1 MIALSFRLLQA
12 EGKLREGE
20 HDGGSR
26 RHQKKSDTVR
36 SLRVKLGLSVAIGV
50 LVMAAVP
57 IIGLTTVEADSTEGV
72 MIDFGYW
79 EVEWIPTSFDEGM
92 NGNDAL
98 EKACLIKDYPLV
110 YLHDDK
116 SQVFSINEQVNL
128 YGMQWHMY
136 VLDSGLWSLIDD
148 PREADASSYGLICW
162 ARAAGED
169 TVIPG
174 TDSTGFTYYGY
185 AKSGFSSKTGEKL
198 RIISLAPSVT
208 ETLASVGGIDLF
220 VGTDL
225 YSNYPQEILDK
236 KKSGVISVVGGYT
249 DPNYEWIVK
258 LGPDLVF
265 CEGGTGEHIN
275 MANKLRK
282 SGIDCVVLY
291 DAVTVETLY
300 DNIWIAA
307 SAIGFEENAHSSI
320 TSARMTFD
328 TITGII
334 GTQAPKRV
342 FLSLSAD
349 PSPWTSGSGTFAS
362 DLISKVS
369 GTNIFDSQSSS
380 WFMVSKEQ
388 IHAKQPNVIIIIYG
402 GKSISSGEEYQNI
415 IDRLDPV
422 WKETPAYRNG
432 EIYIFSGA
440 AADILSRP
448 GPRLAEADEL
458 LAKILYPGQFTN
470 KDPLDT
476 LPKYFGDDYQR
487 YLKYQRVAA

>member
-1 MIALSFRLLQA
+1 M
-12 EGKLREGE
+12 
-20 HDGGSR
+20 
-26 RHQKKSDTVR
+26 R
-36 SLRVKLGLSVAIGV
+36 SLKVKLALSVAIGV
-50 LVMAAVP
+50 LAVAMVP
-57 IIGLTTVEADSTEGV
+57 VIGLTTVEADSTEGV

-79 EVEWIPTSFDEGM
+79 DVVWIPMSFDEGM

-98 EKACLIKDYPLV
+98 EKACEIEEYDIV
-110 YLHDDK
+110 YLYDDK
-116 SQVFSINEQVNL
+116 SQVFSVNEQVNL
-128 YGMQWHMY
+128 FGMQWHMY
-136 VLDSGLWSLIDD
+136 VLDSGSWSLIED
-148 PREADASSYGLICW
+148 PRDAEAPSYGLICW
-162 ARAAGED
+162 ARASGENG
-169 TVIPG
+169 VVPG
-174 TDSTGFTYYGY
+174 TDSTGFTYYRY
-185 AKSGFSSKTGEKL
+185 ANNGFSSKTGEKL
-198 RIISLAPSVT
+198 RIVSLAPSVT
-208 ETLASVGGIDLF
+208 EILSSVGGIDLI

-225 YSNYPQEILDK
+225 YSNYPKEILDK
-236 KKSGVISVVGGYT
+236 KKSGAISVVGGYT

-258 LGPDLVF
+258 LGPDIVF
-265 CEGGTGEHIN
+265 CDGGTGEHIN

-282 SGIDCVVLY
+282 SGLDCVVLF
-291 DAVTVETLY
+291 DAVDVETLY

-307 SAIGFEENAHSSI
+307 SAIGLEENAHSSI
-320 TSARMTFD
+320 TATRMTID

-334 GTQAPKRV
+334 GTQPSKRV

-402 GKSISSGEEYQNI
+402 GKAIVSEEEYRYVVE
-415 IDRLDPV
+415 RLDPV

-432 EIYIFSGA
+432 EIHTFSGA
-440 AADILSRP
+440 SADILSRP

-458 LAKILYPGQFTN
+458 LAKILYPDQFMN

-476 LPKYFGDDYQR
+476 VPKYFGDDYQR